1 VSSLTDSYE
10 LQQEAVEQICAS
22 RDKITRELSKVIVG
36 QEEAI
41 NQLLISLFS
50 GGHCLL
56 TGPPGLAKTLLVHSI
71 SQIFRLKFRRIQFT
85 PDLMP
90 ADITGTEI
98 LEENT
103 DGHRSMQFVPGP
115 IFANVILADE
125 INRTPPKTQAALLEA
140 MQEHQVTAAGVRY
153 PLEEPFFV
161 LATQNPIEMEG
172 TYPLP
177 EAQLDRFMFN
187 VIIDYLPED
196 DEVAV
201 VSRTTSRDPEPIDSL
216 LDGEDIQRFQEVV
229 RMVPAAE
236 AVVRYAVQLAS
247 ASRPGQA
254 GTAEFIDQWVNWGA
268 GLRASQNMVL
278 GAKAKA
284 LLDGRTH
291 ITVEDIQSLA
301 HATMRHRILIGY
313 RAEAEGVSVEKV
325 IDELLQ
331 TVPVPTP

>member
-1 VSSLTDSYE
+1 M
-10 LQQEAVEQICAS
+10 
-22 RDKITRELSKVIVG
+22 KIILNSKFFSELSVERLGEKAAELGYDGIDLNIRPGHSVDPDNVTEVLPGAIKVWEG
-36 QEEAI
+36 QGLVCPLATAPVTMTDPQAPEVERMYAACADSGVPRFKI
-41 NQLLISLFS
+41 GFFKYDEGDDYWDVVDAARLSLEGFAKLSERYGVQTCYQIHSGSNIGSNCAGLMHLIRNF
-50 GGHCLL
+50 
-56 TGPPGLAKTLLVHSI
+56 PPGYVGAYPDVGHLA
-71 SQIFRLKFRRIQFT
+71 
-85 PDLMP
+85 
-90 ADITGTEI
+90 
-98 LEENT
+98 
-103 DGHRSMQFVPGP
+103 
-115 IFANVILADE
+115 
-125 INRTPPKTQAALLEA
+125 
-140 MQEHQVTAAGVRY
+140 
-153 PLEEPFFV
+153 
-161 LATQNPIEMEG
+161 
-172 TYPLP
+172 
-177 EAQLDRFMFN
+177 
-187 VIIDYLPED
+187 
-196 DEVAV
+196 
-201 VSRTTSRDPEPIDSL
+201 